1 MTHEEAMAL
10 LVMTRALTYAR
21 REAALCAAGGPLSL
35 VSEPQAYAAQLG
47 MQGVSALRETVRRA
61 PRLLESLA
69 QDGVHLIARGGA
81 GYPACLAQTHRP
93 PHLLFAKGRPDV
105 ADRFPVAIVG
115 TRRASE
121 YGVRHTRAI
130 AAELA
135 RAGVCVVSGLA
146 LGIDAQAH
154 RGALSAG
161 GRTVAVLGGAL
172 DRFYP
177 EENRPLMEQILGSGG
192 TVVTEYAPGTPPG
205 RYSFLERNRII
216 AGLSLGVVVTE
227 GGRRSGAQRTVR
239 EALEEGREVFALPGS
254 VDSENAALPN
264 SLIAEGAHLIT
275 CGADVLRMLVIEPGQ
290 TPAEAEKERPVRAR
304 ETRHGDAEPERQEA
318 DSAQAGLTAG
328 AALTVKPAPGPS
340 RETPKDAART
350 PPEGLDAP
358 ARAVFDALCGGEMD
372 FDALCER
379 TGIPSQELGA
389 LLTLMELD
397 GLVVCRAGLNY
408 ALA

>member
-1 MTHEEAMAL
+1 MTHEQAMAL
-10 LVMTRALTYAR
+10 LVMTRTLSYAR
-21 REAALCAAGGPLSL
+21 RQAGLEAAGSSLAL
-35 VSEPQAYAAQLG
+35 VSEPEAYAAQLG
-47 MQGVSALRETVRRA
+47 AQGAAQLRRMVQRA
-61 PRLLESLA
+61 PRLLDALEEG
-69 QDGVHLIARGGA
+69 GVHLIARGGA

-93 PHLLFAKGRPDV
+93 PHLLFALGCPDI
-105 ADRFPVAIVG
+105 ADSFPVAIVG

-121 YGVRHTRAI
+121 YGLRHTYAI

-154 RGALSAG
+154 RGALFAH

-177 EENRPLMEQILGSGG
+177 EENRPLMERILAESG
-192 TVVTEYAPGTPPG
+192 TVVTEYPPGTPPG

-239 EALEEGREVFALPGS
+239 EALDEGREVFALPGS
-254 VDSENAALPN
+254 VDSEGSALPN
-264 SLIAEGAHLIT
+264 SLIADGAHLIT
-275 CGADVLRMLVIEPGQ
+275 SGADVLRALVIEPEGVY
-290 TPAEAEKERPVRAR
+290 R
-304 ETRHGDAEPERQEA
+304 A
-318 DSAQAGLTAG
+318 DSPGKTEHTRAQDTGSGSGPAQTHRREAAPPQDKPSPGCAQENGAG
-328 AALTVKPAPGPS
+328 AA
-340 RETPKDAART
+340 RI
-350 PPEGLDAP
+350 PPDGLDDAQ
-358 ARAVFDALCGGEMD
+358 RAVYMALSEGEMD

-379 TGIPSQELGA
+379 TQIPAHELGA

-397 GLVVCRAGLNY
+397 GLLCCRAGLRY
-408 ALA
+408 ALETGGR

>member
-1 MTHEEAMAL
+1 MTHEQAMAL
-10 LVMTRALTYAR
+10 LAMTRTLSYAR
-21 REAALCAAGGPLSL
+21 REAALEAAGSPLA
-35 VSEPQAYAAQLG
+35 VVGEPEAYAAQLG
-47 MQGVSALRETVRRA
+47 EEGVTALRRVVQSA
-61 PRLLESLA
+61 PRLLHTLEES
-69 QDGVHLIARGGA
+69 GVHLIARGGA

-93 PHLLFAKGRPDV
+93 PHLLFALGRPDI

-121 YGVRHTRAI
+121 YGLRHTHAI

-154 RGALSAG
+154 KGALSAH

-177 EENRPLMEQILGSGG
+177 EENRPLMERILAEGG
-192 TVVTEYAPGTPPG
+192 TVVTEYPPGTPPG

-254 VDSENAALPN
+254 VDSEGSALPN
-264 SLIAEGAHLIT
+264 SLIADGAHLIAS
-275 CGADVLRMLVIEPGQ
+275 GADVLRALVIEPDGVQRAQ
-290 TPAEAEKERPVRAR
+290 TPSRTETVRTENSVTGTERTRPPRGEAAPPGEQAERHCAEQ
-304 ETRHGDAEPERQEA
+304 D
-318 DSAQAGLTAG
+318 AG
-328 AALTVKPAPGPS
+328 AAQ
-340 RETPKDAART
+340 RT
-350 PPEGLDAP
+350 PPQGLTDAE
-358 ARAVFDALCGGEMD
+358 RAVFMALSDGELD
-372 FDALCER
+372 FDALCES
-379 TGIPSQELGA
+379 TGIPAHELGA
-389 LLTLMELD
+389 LLTLMELE
-397 GLVVCRAGLNY
+397 GLLCCRAGLRY
-408 ALA
+408 ALEPGGE

>member
-1 MTHEEAMAL
+1 MTHEQAMAL
-10 LVMTRALTYAR
+10 LVMTRTLSYAR
-21 REAALCAAGGPLSL
+21 RQAALEAAGSPLAL
-35 VSEPQAYAAQLG
+35 VGEPEAYAAQLG
-47 MQGVSALRETVRRA
+47 AQGAAQLRRMVQRA
-61 PRLLESLA
+61 PHLLDALEEG
-69 QDGVHLIARGGA
+69 GVHLIARGGA

-93 PHLLFAKGRPDV
+93 PHLLFALGCPDI
-105 ADRFPVAIVG
+105 ADSFPVAVVG

-121 YGVRHTRAI
+121 YGLRHTYAI

-154 RGALSAG
+154 RGALFAH

-177 EENRPLMEQILGSGG
+177 EENRPLMERILAEGG
-192 TVVTEYAPGTPPG
+192 TVVTEYPPGTPPG

-239 EALEEGREVFALPGS
+239 EALDEGREVFALPGS
-254 VDSENAALPN
+254 VDSEGSALPN
-264 SLIAEGAHLIT
+264 SLIADGAHLIAS
-275 CGADVLRMLVIEPGQ
+275 GADVLRVLVIEPEGVYRVDSPGK
-290 TPAEAEKERPVRAR
+290 TEHPRAQD
-304 ETRHGDAEPERQEA
+304 TGSGSG
-318 DSAQAGLTAG
+318 SAQTHRREAAPPQDKPSPGDVQENGAG
-328 AALTVKPAPGPS
+328 AACI
-340 RETPKDAART
+340 
-350 PPEGLDAP
+350 PPDGLDDAQ
-358 ARAVFDALCGGEMD
+358 RAVYMALSEGEMD

-379 TGIPSQELGA
+379 TQIPAHELGA

-397 GLVVCRAGLNY
+397 GLLCCRAGLRY
-408 ALA
+408 ALETGGR

>member
-1 MTHEEAMAL
+1 MTHEQAMAL
-10 LVMTRALTYAR
+10 LVMTRALSYAR
-21 REAALCAAGGPLSL
+21 LEAALEAAGSPLT
-35 VSEPQAYAAQLG
+35 VIDEPEANAAQLG
-47 MQGVSALRETVRRA
+47 AQGAAALRRTVQDA
-61 PRLLESLA
+61 PRLLDALA
-69 QDGVHLIARGGA
+69 EDGVHLIARGGA
-81 GYPACLAQTHRP
+81 GYPACLSQTHRP
-93 PHLLFAKGRPDV
+93 PHLLFALGKPDI

-121 YGVRHTRAI
+121 YGMRHTHAI

-161 GRTVAVLGGAL
+161 GRTIAVLGGAL

-177 EENRPLMEQILGSGG
+177 EENRPLMERILAYGG
-192 TVVTEYAPGTPPG
+192 TVVTEYPPGMPPG

-239 EALEEGREVFALPGS
+239 EALEEGREVFARPGS
-254 VDSENAALPN
+254 VDSEGSVLPN
-264 SLIAEGAHLIT
+264 SLIADGAHLIT
-275 CGADVLRMLVIEPGQ
+275 SGADVLRTLVIEPDAERRADAPGQ
-290 TPAEAEKERPVRAR
+290 AEGLRAEYAGGGKRPAHAGQDGPAPQETQRPPEPAENDALAAPPAFPRDM
-304 ETRHGDAEPERQEA
+304 TDAE
-318 DSAQAGLTAG
+318 
-328 AALTVKPAPGPS
+328 
-340 RETPKDAART
+340 
-350 PPEGLDAP
+350 
-358 ARAVFDALCGGEMD
+358 RAVFMALSEGEMD

-379 TGIPSQELGA
+379 TQIPAHELGA

-397 GLVVCRAGLNY
+397 GLLCCRAGLRY
-408 ALA
+408 ALEPGGR

>member
-21 REAALCAAGGPLSL
+21 REAALCVAGSPLSL

-47 MQGVSALRETVRRA
+47 VQGVSALRETVRRA

-105 ADRFPVAIVG
+105 ADRFPIAIVG

-121 YGVRHTRAI
+121 YGMRHTRAI

-135 RAGVCVVSGLA
+135 RVGVCVVSGLA

-154 RGALSAG
+154 RGALSVG

-177 EENRPLMEQILGSGG
+177 EENRPLMEQILEGGG

-227 GGRRSGAQRTVR
+227 GGKRSGAQRTVR

-264 SLIAEGAHLIT
+264 SLIAEGARLIT
-275 CGADVLRMLVIEPGQ
+275 CGADVLRTLVIEPAAGGAAEPVPAEEMAGGHPVITK
-290 TPAEAEKERPVRAR
+290 TPAREENGKHEQPTAFGSVR
-304 ETRHGDAEPERQEA
+304 
-318 DSAQAGLTAG
+318 G
-328 AALTVKPAPGPS
+328 AAQDAP
-340 RETPKDAART
+340 RT
-350 PPEGLDAP
+350 PPEGLAEP
-358 ARAVFDALCGGEMD
+358 ERAVFAALCGGEMD
-372 FDALCER
+372 FDALCEH

-389 LLTLMELD
+389 LLTMMELD

>member
-1 MTHEEAMAL
+1 MTHEQAMAL
-10 LVMTRALTYAR
+10 LVMTRTLSYAR
-21 REAALCAAGGPLSL
+21 RQAGLEAAGSSLAL
-35 VSEPQAYAAQLG
+35 VSEPEAYAAQLG
-47 MQGVSALRETVRRA
+47 AQGAAQLRRMVQRA
-61 PRLLESLA
+61 PRLLDALEEG
-69 QDGVHLIARGGA
+69 GVHLIARGGA

-93 PHLLFAKGRPDV
+93 PHLLFALGCPDI
-105 ADRFPVAIVG
+105 ADSFPVAIVG

-121 YGVRHTRAI
+121 YGLRHTYAI

-154 RGALSAG
+154 RGALFAH

-177 EENRPLMEQILGSGG
+177 EENRPLMERILAESG
-192 TVVTEYAPGTPPG
+192 TVVTEYPPGTPPG

-239 EALEEGREVFALPGS
+239 EALDEGREVFALPGS
-254 VDSENAALPN
+254 VDSEGSALPN
-264 SLIAEGAHLIT
+264 SLIADGAHLIT
-275 CGADVLRMLVIEPGQ
+275 SGADVLRALVIEPEGVYRADSPGKTEHTRAQDTGSGSGPAQ
-290 TPAEAEKERPVRAR
+290 THRREAAPPQDKPSP
-304 ETRHGDAEPERQEA
+304 GDAQEN
-318 DSAQAGLTAG
+318 GAG
-328 AALTVKPAPGPS
+328 AA
-340 RETPKDAART
+340 RI
-350 PPEGLDAP
+350 PPDGLDDAQ
-358 ARAVFDALCGGEMD
+358 RAVYMALSEGEMD

-379 TGIPSQELGA
+379 TQIPAHELGA

-397 GLVVCRAGLNY
+397 GLLCCRAGLRY
-408 ALA
+408 ALETGGR

>member
-1 MTHEEAMAL
+1 MTHEQAMAL
-10 LVMTRALTYAR
+10 LVMTRTLSYAR
-21 REAALCAAGGPLSL
+21 RQAGLEAAGSSL
-35 VSEPQAYAAQLG
+35 ALVGEPEAYAAQLG
-47 MQGVSALRETVRRA
+47 AQGAAQLRRMVQRA
-61 PRLLESLA
+61 PRLLDALEEG
-69 QDGVHLIARGGA
+69 GVHLIARGGA

-93 PHLLFAKGRPDV
+93 PHLLFALGCPDI
-105 ADRFPVAIVG
+105 ADSFPVAIVG

-121 YGVRHTRAI
+121 YGLRHTYAI

-154 RGALSAG
+154 RGALFAH

-177 EENRPLMEQILGSGG
+177 EENRQLMERILAEGG
-192 TVVTEYAPGTPPG
+192 TVVTEYPPGTPPG

-239 EALEEGREVFALPGS
+239 EALDEGREVFALPGS
-254 VDSENAALPN
+254 VDSEGSALPN
-264 SLIAEGAHLIT
+264 SLIADGAHLIAS
-275 CGADVLRMLVIEPGQ
+275 GADVLRALVIEPEGVYRADSPGKTEHPRAQDTGSGSGPAQ
-290 TPAEAEKERPVRAR
+290 THRREAVPPLDKPSP
-304 ETRHGDAEPERQEA
+304 GDAQEN
-318 DSAQAGLTAG
+318 GAG
-328 AALTVKPAPGPS
+328 AARISP
-340 RETPKDAART
+340 D
-350 PPEGLDAP
+350 GLD
-358 ARAVFDALCGGEMD
+358 DAQRTVYMALSEGEMD

-379 TGIPSQELGA
+379 TQIPAHELGA

-397 GLVVCRAGLNY
+397 GLICCRAGLRY
-408 ALA
+408 ALETGGR